1 MSLFRKNENRFVDM
15 HIHILPGVDDG
26 SKDIDM
32 SMQMLRTAA
41 KSGITDMIVTPHFK
55 YGRHNASRET
65 IKKLIEKLTVEME
78 REGLG
83 IRLYPG
89 NEVFYYD
96 GAGEDF
102 AAGKVNS
109 LNGTDRVLIEF
120 QPGER
125 YVYIRNAVDSVLGY
139 GFVPILAHIERYS
152 CILEEPERVK
162 DLKMMGAEI
171 QVNAGSV
178 TGNLGIKVKRFV
190 ANLLQNEDVDYIGT
204 DAHDSSKRIPDTR
217 KCMAVLQK
225 LCDEEYIQMI
235 TCDNALSI
243 IEA

>member
-1 MSLFRKNENRFVDM
+1 MSIFRKNGNRFVDM
-15 HIHILPGVDDG
+15 HIHILPGIDDG
-26 SKDIDM
+26 SRDIGM

-41 KSGITDMIVTPHFK
+41 KSGITDMIVTPHYK

-65 IKKLIEKLTVEME
+65 IEKLIVELTTEME
-78 REGLG
+78 REGLE

-102 AAGKVNS
+102 ATGRVNS

-125 YVYIRNAVDSVLGY
+125 YIYIRNAVDSVLGS
-139 GFVPILAHIERYS
+139 GFVPIIAHIERYT
-152 CILEEPERVK
+152 CMLENPERVTE
-162 DLKMMGAEI
+162 LKMMGAEI
-171 QVNAGSV
+171 QVNTGSV
-178 TGNLGIKVKRFV
+178 IGNLGTKVKRFV
-190 ANLLQNEDVDYIGT
+190 TALLQNEDVDYLGT
-204 DAHDSSKRIPDTR
+204 DAHDNSKRVPDTR

-225 LCDEEYIQMI
+225 MCDEEYIQMI